1 MTWSALV
8 QQQLV
13 DQAGEPA
20 PTFRLLFQTTNAGFG
35 DAVVLRLAIAFG
47 SLPGALDPSLL
58 FESDE
63 GRVERALIERERR
76 LGDLLES
83 SRQPV
88 RVLRAHGMQRPQH
101 DQIKGALEQ
110 LDAFLRF
117 TGHPSGLRTRS
128 LAGFRLIGQVGVE
141 LPTDGSTRAAA
152 TRRDFSADL
161 AALGA
166 VQPEQPVE
174 TTALTAAPGERC
186 SGQLRFAKLTGRFA
200 ASGAR

>member
-20 PTFRLLFQTTNAGFG
+20 PTFGLLFQTTSSRFG
-35 DAVVLRLAIAFG
+35 DAVVLRLAIALS
-47 SLPGALDPSLL
+47 SLPDTLDPPLL
-58 FESDE
+58 FQSDE
-63 GRVERALIERERR
+63 GRIERALIQRERR

-88 RVLRAHGMQRPQH
+88 RVLRAHGVQRPQH

-128 LAGFRLIGQVGVE
+128 LAGFGLIVKWTENCLQM
-141 LPTDGSTRAAA
+141 
-152 TRRDFSADL
+152 
-161 AALGA
+161 
-166 VQPEQPVE
+166 
-174 TTALTAAPGERC
+174 
-186 SGQLRFAKLTGRFA
+186 GRP
-200 ASGAR
+200 RI